1 MILLSVI
8 GKSFVSLNYGCNGLY
23 KKEKYIAFPEN
34 RIIEVAILKIKNKK
48 TVLRICKT
56 VLMFFKSLSNLISEQ
71 LSDLIEESFNQSQIL
86 CDNLCTASK
95 LFIECKCLVVA
106 RF

>member
-1 MILLSVI
+1 MAVMDCLK
-8 GKSFVSLNYGCNGLY
+8 GKVYCV
-23 KKEKYIAFPEN
+23 PEN
-34 RIIEVAILKIKNKK
+34 RIRLVAILKIKNKK
-48 TVLRICKT
+48 TALHICKT

-95 LFIECKCLVVA
+95 LFIECKCFIVA
-106 RF
+106 CF